1 MTNLNRHTMPG
12 VEAIDDPIFFD
23 IELRLE
29 ADLEDDVTLNYE
41 NKQIVLANKK
51 TLSIKMRGDYSESKD
66 DCTLV
71 KFTGIKSETSSQISI
86 KELIINGYKVHDF
99 KTLLSYQITDST
111 SGENKKIDLPDVIT
125 FNGILSLETTKNKD
139 RMTWFPFTYSKQ
151 RTGVV
156 YKNGILNCLSRYGCF
171 GGSDCRHHP
180 PWQKF
185 IFKRKSYDMVAMGC
199 SITAGTGIEKDRTW
213 PRLLDKTF
221 GTQTLNLGVP
231 GSGTDQILNNV
242 KYLIEQDIQFKK
254 LIILF
259 PVFGRRLYRI
269 RRHDMNFN
277 MIDVRDIPD
286 MNIFFQKDELD
297 QYFKE
302 RSRDRVT
309 RYNPRRDQL
318 IIRRIINILESN
330 GIDYHVSSWSRDTFG
345 FLEQVV
351 DQKNLLP
358 MFNKEQD
365 SAVGIDG
372 SHPAEAIHEKWAKSI
387 ETQLGLGKKTA

>member
-1 MTNLNRHTMPG
+1 MQVPFTDHEERINL
-12 VEAIDDPIFFD
+12 I
-23 IELRLE
+23 
-29 ADLEDDVTLNYE
+29 
-41 NKQIVLANKK
+41 
-51 TLSIKMRGDYSESKD
+51 
-66 DCTLV
+66 
-71 KFTGIKSETSSQISI
+71 KFTGFRPDPSPQIYIK
-86 KELIINGYKVHDF
+86 KLRINGYEVHDF
-99 KTLLSYQITDST
+99 KGLLTFQMVGNTLA
-111 SGENKKIDLPDVIT
+111 ENKKIDQVDVVN
-125 FNGILSLETTKNKD
+125 FNGVLSLETQKNKD
-139 RMTWFPFTYSKQ
+139 RMTWFPFTYSKK

-156 YKNGILNCLSRYGCF
+156 YKNGILNCLSRYGCV

-185 IFKRKSYDMVAMGC
+185 IIKRKSYDMVAMGC

-242 KYLIEQDIQFKK
+242 KYLIEQNIQFKK

-277 MIDVRDIPD
+277 MIDVRDILD

-302 RSRDRVT
+302 RSKDRVT

-330 GIDYHVSSWSRDTFG
+330 GIDYHVSSWSRDTFD
-345 FLEQVV
+345 FLEQMV

-358 MFNKEQD
+358 MFNKEED
-365 SAVGIDG
+365 TAVGIDG
-372 SHPAEAIHEKWAKSI
+372 SHPAESIHEKWAKSI
-387 ETQLGLGKKTA
+387 ETQVGLSEKIA